1 VGIDPTLFERPAAA
15 RISVAFV
22 VISTVAVVC
31 ITNVH
36 SYWSTAA
43 ALVAAAIT
51 WRLGPLFGGVVTGVF
66 SAAIVMADPLLP
78 HPMSNYLLGSVIV
91 MMLVA
96 MATGMVARRDSMR
109 GAEGGAGGTGE
120 FASIPARARETPVR
134 SSRAVTT
141 GELPRLKNP
150 SGEMPARVKTSGEL
164 VARRP
169 TVEAPPPRLSL
180 TMVPAEMRTP
190 EETQDLLEGDVIT
203 RFLRDV
209 RDAVGADE
217 VALWKHTEESDEVEC
232 YAAAVEDPK
241 TLSLVTK
248 PPLDSLVLNAALGGT
263 ATNYDNEPNYFLAMP
278 AGAEGRFHG
287 ALGLY
292 SNNRANFSRD
302 RAKSM
307 LPQFVNSLAELLHL
321 LYDGRETRRYRG
333 KAGRVLEAVE
343 RVQKPQEMGLLA
355 EEICRAAIDVSG
367 ATRASFVLWDAAK
380 LEGVVRGTV
389 PPGATSTV
397 ATKESLTGMACMHSK
412 GIMLR
417 EVFSVGGVPLLAAGE
432 SGPTPGS
439 AAVVTVAK
447 DRDVVGAIAVEGKL
461 AGDITHVE
469 VSMLQLLAKFGYVAV
484 QSVRE
489 LELRTGQATRDAL
502 TGLANRHVFNEW
514 MSKLQAD
521 PDGFGKKTSLIL
533 MDVDFFK
540 KVNDTYGHDGGD
552 AVLKGLAAAL
562 KIQVRPGDLFA
573 RIGGEELAIVLTGA
587 PGQKAVEIAERLR
600 QKVAATTV
608 ESGGK
613 AINVTASFGVS
624 SHPDSVFGVEHL
636 FKAADEA
643 LYRAKREGRNRVEF
657 AEPKGKKT

>member
-1 VGIDPTLFERPAAA
+1 MGIDPTLFERPAAA

-22 VISTVAVVC
+22 VISTVAVIC

-43 ALVAAAIT
+43 ALVAAFIT
-51 WRLGPLFGGVVTGVF
+51 WRLGPLIGGVLVGTF

-78 HPMSNYLLGSVIV
+78 HPMSNFLLGSVVV

-96 MATGMVARRDSMR
+96 MATGMVLRRDSAR
-109 GAEGGAGGTGE
+109 AADAAVLPATD
-120 FASIPARARETPVR
+120 FTIPARARETPVR
-134 SSRAVTT
+134 TTRAVT
-141 GELPRLKNP
+141 GEHPRMKNP
-150 SGEMPARVKTSGEL
+150 SGEMPARVKTSGEMA
-164 VARRP
+164 ARRP

-180 TMVPAEMRTP
+180 TLVPAEMRTP

-217 VALWKHTEESDEVEC
+217 VALWKHTEESDEVTC
-232 YAAAVEDPK
+232 YAAAVEEPK

-302 RAKSM
+302 RAKVM

-333 KAGRVLEAVE
+333 KADRVLDAVE

-367 ATRASFVLWDAAK
+367 ATRASFVLWDQVK
-380 LEGVVRGTV
+380 QEGAVRGSV
-389 PPGATSTV
+389 PAGALSTV
-397 ATKESLTGMACMHSK
+397 ATKESLTGMACMHPK

-417 EVFSVGGVPLLAAGE
+417 EVFSAGGIPLLASGE
-432 SGPTPGS
+432 SGASPGS

-447 DRDVVGAIAVEGKL
+447 DRDVVGAIAVQGKM

-469 VSMLQLLAKFGYVAV
+469 VSMLQLLAKFAYVAV

-514 MSKLQAD
+514 MAKLQAD

-533 MDVDFFK
+533 LDVDKFK
-540 KVNDTYGHDGGD
+540 LVNDTYGHDGGD
-552 AVLKGLAAAL
+552 AVLKGIAAAL
-562 KIQVRPGDLFA
+562 KVIVRPGDLFA

-587 PGQKAVEIAERLR
+587 PGQKAVQIAERLR
-600 QKVAATTV
+600 QTV
-608 ESGGK
+608 EATPMDAGGK
-613 AINVTASFGVS
+613 TIKITASFGVS

-643 LYRAKREGRNRVEF
+643 LYRAKHNGRNRVEF
-657 AEPKGKKT
+657 AEPKGKKA